1 MPGVGLILELQVD
14 RGPRGP
20 VRNAV
25 RRMAGRGVRGREQ
38 PGQPRGLGRSVATF
52 EESDSGTN
60 TVTFDETGGAVLLW
74 FTRAGDDGQ
83 VTVTEVRLER

>member
-1 MPGVGLILELQVD
+1 VADSDPGSLEGWGD
-14 RGPRGP
+14 P
-20 VRNAV
+20 
-25 RRMAGRGVRGREQ
+25 
-38 PGQPRGLGRSVATF
+38 VATF

-60 TVTFDETGGAVLLW
+60 TVTFDATGGAVLLW